1 MTKKHFTPILI
12 SFLLA
17 QLALVGCNSLSLPF
31 HSVVISSNTA
41 AKTAPETEPAATA
54 SRLVQAAASP
64 TSLTAIETALED
76 IYTQVNPSVVNI
88 QVTQKQEAPQ
98 SAMPD
103 VPFRFFF
110 GPDLPQIQ
118 PQEPQEFYRHGAGSG
133 FVWDQEGNIVT
144 NNHVVANADK
154 IDVVFDDGTTVPA
167 EVVGT
172 DPDSDLA
179 VIKVDVAAD
188 KLQPVT
194 LADSD
199 QVKVGQVAIAI
210 GNPFGLE
217 GTMTVGIVS
226 ALGRSL
232 PTTTGDAQGLLTQ
245 GPTFTIPEIIQTDA
259 PINPGNSGGVLVNDQ
274 GQVIG
279 VTAAIESPVR
289 ASAGIGFAI
298 PSRIVDKVVP
308 SLISDGRY
316 QHPWLDLSGMSLT
329 PELARAMHLDLDQR
343 GALVIEVTPDG
354 PADKAGLHG
363 SDRQVKIEDQDV
375 RVGGDVITAIDGK
388 PVNDFE
394 DVVGYLVGSTKVGQ
408 QVSLTVLRQG
418 QDRQINV
425 TLGGRPQREGQ
436 PGQIEGSPQDEAWL
450 GVRGITLTPEI
461 AQATG
466 LAADQEGVLVEQV
479 ELGSPADEAGLRG
492 SYKPTIIAGHRLT
505 VGGDVII
512 AVDGEP
518 VSQMEALQAFI
529 QQAQPGQEITLILL
543 RDGKQIE
550 VPLTLS
556 DHLALSPS
564 N

>member
-1 MTKKHFTPILI
+1 MEVTMKKYFRPIFILI
-12 SFLLA
+12 LAA
-17 QLALVGCNSLSLPF
+17 QLALTGCSSLTLPI
-31 HSVVISSNTA
+31 HSAVIGSSTA
-41 AKTAPETEPAATA
+41 NAAIETAPAATT
-54 SRLVQAAASP
+54 SRLVQTAASP
-64 TSLTAIETALED
+64 TSLTEIETALEN
-76 IYTQVNPSVVNI
+76 IYTRVNPSVVNI
-88 QVTQKQEAPQ
+88 QVTQKQEVSQ
-98 SAMPD
+98 STIPD
-103 VPFRFFF
+103 FPFRFFF
-110 GPDLPQIQ
+110 EPDLPQTQ
-118 PQEPQEFYRHGAGSG
+118 PQQPQEFYQHGAGSG
-133 FVWDQEGNIVT
+133 FVWDKQGDIVT
-144 NNHVVANADK
+144 NNHVVAGADK

-167 EVVGT
+167 TVVGV

-188 KLQPVT
+188 WLHPVT
-194 LADSD
+194 LADSG
-199 QVKVGQVAIAI
+199 QVKVGQMAIAI

-232 PTTTGDAQGLLTQ
+232 PTTSGDTEGTLSQ

-298 PSRIVDKVVP
+298 PAGIVDRVVP

-316 QHPWLDLSGMSLT
+316 QHPWLGLSGMSLT
-329 PELARAMHLDLDQR
+329 PELARAMDLDLDQR

-363 SDRQVKIEDQDV
+363 SDRQIKIEGQAA

-394 DVVGYLVGSTKVGQ
+394 DVVGYLVGSTNVGQ
-408 QVSLTVLRQG
+408 EVSLTVLRQG
-418 QDRQINV
+418 KEQQLKA
-425 TLGGRPQREGQ
+425 TLGGRPQPEGQ
-436 PGQIEGSPQDEAWL
+436 PGQTEGSTVGEAWL
-450 GVRGITLTPEI
+450 GVQGITLTPEI

-466 LAADQEGVLVEQV
+466 LSAGQEGVLVEQI

-492 SYKPTIIAGHRLT
+492 SYKPTIIAGHRLM

-512 AVDGEP
+512 DVDGQP
-518 VSQMEALQAFI
+518 VRQMETLQTFI
-529 QQAQPGQEITLILL
+529 QQAKPGQEITLTLL
-543 RDGKQIE
+543 RDGKQLE
-550 VPLTLS
+550 MPLTLS
-556 DHLALSPS
+556 ERAS
-564 N
+564 

>member
-1 MTKKHFTPILI
+1 MKKHFTPILI
-12 SFLLA
+12 LVLLA
-17 QLALVGCNSLSLPF
+17 QLTLSGCSSLSLPL
-31 HSVVISSNTA
+31 HSAAIGSSTVNGA
-41 AKTAPETEPAATA
+41 VETAPAPTT
-54 SRLVQAAASP
+54 SRLVQTTASP
-64 TSLTAIETALED
+64 TSLTAIETALEN
-76 IYTQVNPSVVNI
+76 IYTEVNPSVVNI
-88 QVTQKQEAPQ
+88 QVTQKQEASP
-98 SAMPD
+98 STMPD
-103 VPFRFFF
+103 FPFRFFF
-110 GPDLPQIQ
+110 GPDIPQAQ
-118 PQEPQEFYRHGAGSG
+118 PQQPQEFYRHGAGSG
-133 FVWDQEGNIVT
+133 FVWDKQGDIVT
-144 NNHVVANADK
+144 NNHVVADADK

-167 EVVGT
+167 KVIGA
-172 DPDSDLA
+172 DSNSDLA

-188 KLQPVT
+188 KLHPVT

-199 QVKVGQVAIAI
+199 QAKVGQMAIAI

-232 PTTTGDAQGLLTQ
+232 PTTSGDAQGLLSQ

-259 PINPGNSGGVLVNDQ
+259 PINPGNSGGVLVNDR

-298 PSRIVDKVVP
+298 PSRIVDRVVP

-316 QHPWLDLSGMSLT
+316 QHPWLGLSGMSLT
-329 PELARAMHLDLDQR
+329 PELARAMNLGLDQR
-343 GALVIEVTPDG
+343 GALVIEVTPNG
-354 PADKAGLHG
+354 PADKAGLQG

-394 DVVGYLVGSTKVGQ
+394 DVVGYLVGSTKVNQ
-408 QVSLTVLRQG
+408 EVSLTVLRQG
-418 QDRQINV
+418 KEQQIKA
-425 TLGGRPQREGQ
+425 TLGARPQPEGQ
-436 PGQIEGSPQDEAWL
+436 QGQAEGSTVGEVWL
-450 GVRGITLTPEI
+450 GVQGITLTPEI

-466 LAADQEGVLVEQV
+466 LSADQEGILVEQV

-492 SYKPTIIAGHRLT
+492 SYKPTLIAGHRLA

-512 AVDGEP
+512 AVDDQP
-518 VSQMEALQAFI
+518 LSQMEALQTVI
-529 QQAQPGQEITLILL
+529 QQAQPGQEITLTLL
-543 RDGKQIE
+543 RAGKQIE

-556 DHLALSPS
+556 ERLDLGSS